1 MDWQR
6 SVFIASMMLLA
17 GCQTPTSHPAPAAS
31 PPVTMIY
38 TCTDGETVHAIY
50 PDTNTAVI
58 VLQGHTHTLH
68 VAISASGARYIGD
81 GWQWWTKGMHDGMLA
96 PLGAGE
102 TIASATGVTC
112 QAP

>member
-1 MDWQR
+1 MSLQR
-6 SVFIASMMLLA
+6 SIFIASTILLA
-17 GCQTPTSHPAPAAS
+17 GCQTPTTHPAPATVPAS
-31 PPVTMIY
+31 VVLY
-38 TCTDGETVHAIY
+38 TCTDGQTVRASY

-58 VLQGHTHTLH
+58 VMQGHTHTLH
-68 VAISASGARYIGD
+68 VAMSGSGARYIGD